1 MPTNN
6 DPLFQSGKQFLKTQA
21 TPAAKPASM
30 PMGESPQPSGDGINY
45 EDIASGQG
53 NHAWSQYANIADVK
67 GPTSLKAQQITSL
80 SDEQLMDAVKAPLSG
95 EEVAMKMAALQAAGK
110 RVDASTISKEEF
122 EAYDPWR
129 EKQHFNFMG
138 AVAEGAM
145 SAVKDIGKGV
155 YSAGTDWKKLGLAVG
170 LSAVS
175 SPVVGFG
182 VAYGSSLLEGAA
194 RGTRDLGGLA
204 VMAANHPG
212 SPLYRM
218 FVNPTND
225 MNKKYEDFLD
235 LAKWNAD
242 SEDIISGKSNALM
255 PSKETYEKLFG
266 RAFGNQV
273 DEFIG
278 VNKELATAASYF
290 LDPTTLLMFAPANIG
305 EKIFGKAAAA
315 AIKSG
320 EAGNT
325 LGHAMSATAS
335 RNAFK
340 ASWLNSL
347 GENMVKF
354 SEAATKP
361 IDAMFDSITR
371 NAEAVTGARSSI
383 SHGGTVRVSR
393 VGAGHGGTKGP
404 TSVVHAGMGA
414 LGMYSLF
421 HIPYALPITSVYA
434 GLKGVG
440 MIGETILDVGRKGL
454 EHSSTVMGKAIKA
467 SLPITMYMQDLAK
480 TAVHGG
486 VFGGLIGY
494 AASGEEGAA
503 GGIGTGAAL
512 GAIGHNVGYAYGTF
526 SGQFAKEALY
536 KEFDNHFND
545 LKEKGHIL
553 KHDRVREFIERI
565 RDDHGDEEAIRAMSH
580 VMALEK
586 SKNTAV
592 AYMGY
597 KDFLGALANDPKMW
611 ESVIGENGPERKLS
625 PTGEVLHSAMRGV
638 VEMDGIGNV
647 VRDGNGDPILLG
659 RRERV
664 ESLRLTEKDKA
675 LIGPMPEQ
683 EGGVVNPN
691 QAAWNG
697 LFLGKD
703 GKSSPIKIFTDGET
717 GRNHIIINTDMMV
730 GVRDKYGN
738 PVYDT
743 AFREGRRANMDKS
756 QDIRVQET
764 TEGPRVRREEL
775 RKKPWLLE
783 PEGLDEYGMPLRSK
797 KERTVAYPDDSVI
810 GPMPPETKMV
820 SKKSAGD
827 IGPMPAVEVISGRKM
842 VQAKT
847 APLGE
852 LWHAM
857 NNAYRKINH
866 GQEITNSVR
875 DWLIGS
881 GGKAGRAFSDR
892 KQTVQFMHDVYRAIG
907 GASRD
912 GETGYNGAWRKAI
925 SEFEQTGEVKS
936 PEVQRAFRD
945 FIEELGESMFIGWE
959 SGKPFDYVYRGGDL
973 GFARNLV
980 ESVKDSFFNRSL
992 REATNLGADIRSR
1005 DFFINW
1011 FKEAKDG
1018 RKFRMDPILESSFND
1033 LVRCYRD
1040 NEMKD
1045 AGLRRTDLNSLTSA
1059 QLKRQAET
1067 YGFEDRIEMDE
1078 KGNYKLKSDEKY
1090 NAEQFAKAQEMGM
1103 EMAHTFQTN
1112 PDLFNGVDVQVV
1124 TDGDARVGTVESNFV
1139 ALDAASRDPN
1149 TSTADTLAQRRGAFL
1164 FQNKDF
1170 ADVGVGIDEM
1180 LTAQAEQVYTSGVYA
1195 PRTKGSFGARGR
1207 PRTTPTGK
1215 LQADLLEAM
1224 KTGKK
1229 LILRGVP
1236 NEALFAI
1243 IQKHVPKS
1251 VSDNIR
1257 LLAPLIID
1265 GGISTDNVA
1274 RGQYHGFTQVDKDG
1288 VKRNRKTGDSFNA
1301 REVTFVPYNLELSWT
1316 LDNIKNPEI
1325 NYERA
1330 HLAYNVQ
1337 SMDIDAFNRR
1347 MHILWNES
1355 PELHALYGDIQQFI
1369 DHTYRTVDEYSA
1381 SKEIPAVDFFGEGEN
1396 ARQKRKYVVAAI
1408 GASPNIAHHM
1418 AYSLAEAEWHSY
1430 QYQDRKQQQNHPWQR
1445 FRLDG
1450 LTGLQSVDGERARVR
1465 INETQYYRSMVP
1477 TPTSEAGSMWVD
1489 SAGKS
1494 VMYQPA
1500 DGITPDLSKVPNM
1513 SPQKLGRRYD
1523 MNSEQWK
1530 TGFIG
1535 RAAEEQPTWV
1545 DKGTPM
1551 GKIETLK
1558 DKVVEFKIN
1567 PKAGTVTLEIMTKK
1581 GGESVSHVYAEAS
1594 KDGKRI
1600 SHVAVSTM
1608 PSWLRRGY
1616 GDVAYS
1622 ELIERVRAM
1631 DFKAFD
1637 GEIINSAALPMR
1649 LRNNRFGHGG
1659 TFIVGPDWT
1668 TIVDKATQAEVVRRL
1683 DNDIDLG
1690 VEHQGVRVSSPIVG
1704 SAFYQTAEIGDG
1716 PIPIN
1721 METMKDFNQSTTDK
1735 PYNADAVAKRLND
1748 PLALVKELNKQNEF
1762 RPNKSKPLFQPAD
1775 TFGAKSQD
1783 EADFLRSNYKWAN
1796 EEAKDIFESEALKR
1810 FANQFRVGQEPVT
1823 VVKWALEEWKR
1834 VHGDT
1839 DVYNS
1844 QFVTGRPVVLIGT
1857 HGTQGAD
1864 LMKTMTFRGDKIGS
1878 NTDTDTAKKGIFHA
1892 GTQATS
1898 GTYGR
1903 VVSSMYEV
1911 RSNLTKAV
1919 SLLDWSPKAAS
1930 ESKIR
1935 EAARN
1940 MRESIMQY
1948 MSLGADEKQ
1957 AITFLESRFN
1967 ENLSEY
1973 FGNTVFDSI
1982 KPSLKGEIIKYANN
1996 LESYAKA
2003 FEAEF
2008 QEKNRQQVRSVIG
2021 YKNPLVVDYK
2031 GAIWH
2036 PMNDANLINSAIA
2049 NGHDGLIVLNTRDSY
2064 SGVGYEDN
2072 LYVTLKENRGTHI
2085 ATIDSSLT
2093 GKAKNRG
2100 LGGQEGGR
2108 WLQQPS
2114 DDVLPAGA
2122 FGPNN
2127 PDTVRL
2133 ARAYKT
2139 TTGLATGDG
2148 KFVIKLNPNKSFK
2161 IGREYDI
2168 LKHDPYNPKV
2178 RAAYKA
2184 FGDETL
2190 VQMQHIIDAGY
2201 TPEMHGLNSEPYSR
2215 SADAI
2220 ADIRNNKRLKVL
2232 STDKAYGTSAVSAK
2246 DITENPLL
2254 AMSKFKD
2261 ANGVPM
2267 RVLDVFRFVHD
2278 FFGHSER
2285 GNGFGQLGEENAWD
2299 VHARMYSPLAR
2310 RAMTTSTRGQN
2321 SWVNFIHE
2329 PNMEINRKRDMV
2341 RGLIRDGRV
2350 AEAME
2355 IQKTIGSIRF
2365 ADQKIGL
2372 MPEWVS
2378 RLDEELTPI
2387 ERQVYGTHATSEKTF
2402 GLYQNADGDA
2412 HSIHS
2417 PEAEEFA
2424 RIGKESQAASKF
2436 GTSVDMKNA
2445 DGYKGHTLL
2454 MSGEGKAQ
2462 ASISPSGELGSVI
2475 KGVSGTASDVEA
2487 VVKAALS
2494 TGKVRWLNAFDTVLP
2509 SMYDKF
2515 GFEAVARLKFV
2526 DDYRPDG
2533 WDYVK
2538 YAKFNSGRPDV
2549 VFMAYVGEGRATP
2562 YERNA
2567 RKIPTLL
2574 SYDDAVTLT
2583 QEKAQ
2588 HARDNGYLMQPADMS
2603 GPDPVKFE
2611 NLRSDT
2617 KKDLAFRDAIFDY
2630 AEFVRMTDER
2640 IKASQE
2646 PMNRGQILATWFRKN
2661 VDRTGG
2667 GQSPMTW
2674 NYAVGAEGK
2683 RIPIEEFTREHL
2695 DELKDEIARK
2705 DPNFKKVYSEW
2716 EKTVGELYTT
2726 EADKLAAELRA
2737 QVEAEQAQHTNQIL
2751 AGETGT
2757 QRGKRLAREKYLAK
2771 VLDAISNK
2779 KARGRITSVESI
2791 FRSNKKAAENR
2802 RAILEAKDKMQ
2813 QRQGKLKDIVELE
2826 FVNENEDAE
2835 RRGITR
2841 DSDEYP
2847 HKDLAEDIAQEVDL
2861 RIAEE
2866 EAQAVRKKEN
2876 LADPDQVDETTEIEP
2891 EGLSK
2896 EDYEKLAKS
2905 REERRKASGERSTS
2919 EMFFVADEETG
2930 IVQEDKILK
2939 YEPFTPEEIE
2949 RLLRQENNKS
2959 FEEGGFR
2966 TYDET
2971 PKEGSTTSEFD
2982 YELQRRIAYN
2992 NKLAEIKK
3000 LTEQGLAKG
3009 NGVNLNTGTNYRV
3022 GSLEYLAHYKYANSV
3037 WFNAEGE
3044 SILREIN
3051 DGKTV
3056 TTIEGIVDRRF
3067 LNEKIPD
3074 TEITIKIAGQ
3084 PDIKKNFRDLPEKV
3098 RAELLDET
3106 KAKPVYPPEYQAV
3119 IDHKRMLLDKL
3130 QNADTRL
3137 STPLEHL
3144 MPLFGLFSLWGFDV
3158 NEALISKDFVAGH
3171 TEGAIPLNATGAETL
3186 RAVLSQSGVLFTGF
3200 DKPARFTDAL
3210 KELPDL
3216 MTTTMEVLSEMREG
3230 AYYAKRDSKGKI
3242 IATSDIYLGRKD
3254 NITLDPKTM
3263 EPIKVKGENP
3273 LITEWLDTY
3282 LARYPENRHLVATI
3296 VEGETKSPLTK
3307 KELDRKIDNRYKGNN
3322 GLKEQFQK
3330 RNGRNPN
3337 PEEAKAI
3344 REKISKEVIAK
3355 HELKQLVGRPEFVG
3369 SFLDDSRGKKNVNY
3383 GDKPSIE
3390 YRAYLELK
3398 KQNDAQVAKKGGKGF
3413 SEIALKDAARQTAKE
3428 IRYEFIEYMFD
3439 QMNAYVL
3446 EQADVFEEGQGLIPK
3461 DYKTIQAE
3469 RRSQANYRADT
3480 RSKAVAD
3487 AHEGEAA
3494 NLSSTQEGTGGMGR
3508 PASEDVSTTTR
3519 EFTTEEVGATK
3530 EAEVE
3535 IKRTWREQADAKG
3548 TFQDSEGKGKIVV
3561 FEKNVGIKGDKTA
3574 YKVYI
3579 GDRMVGGAVGLDE
3592 AQKMFETQLAKF
3604 EAEGGIANEA
3614 QAEVAI
3620 EQPTQ
3625 ATPVAQTPATHPLG
3639 EGYLAMMRAAEGEDQ
3654 GAFEAI
3660 LAGKKDAPV
3669 KPVAETKP
3677 VTKPVEP
3684 KPTAEAPKSKL
3695 SEKLQGLTTTK
3706 YFLTEQGSR
3715 GMIEKE
3721 GPTWFLDKKHDGM
3734 ELAQRLRKRW
3744 SIISDAGKRIAVE
3757 RINRTLKEVKDRTV
3771 RQKEWMK
3778 EPEQRKKDAELALRL
3793 IQQNKDGTNLTN
3805 AEFAEVEKTDKYKK
3819 IRKEYDDAVEA
3830 YNEAY
3835 SKRGNPFD
3843 DVIDILAEEI
3853 DAEPETPTTKPA
3865 QPASYKQNTT
3875 ATPLPFAGY
3884 DTPIGPERPPLASPS
3899 PKPVAKPVTPTA
3911 KPKPKPATPAVEAV
3925 KTQNATAQVKKIV
3938 QTQVAQAQ
3946 VKPVNQVGASQ
3957 VVLQTQGPLAAS
3969 TRENLDHTQS
3979 VLGIKDHLTLKMNG
3993 TRISTADKR
4002 YIVTGKAGKYDVVM
4016 QAHAS
4021 PYTGQIIDQRVVA
4034 IVPTLEHAQLCIRE
4048 FDNLQRSLAEL
4059 EGVNTSANLQASA
4072 PVMAPQ
4078 QIAQVATQLA
4088 QANAQNPVPPVTSPK
4103 TQAEVH
4109 PQFNACVVGLSK
4121 LRIPQ
4126 ALAKE
4131 LVTNAVN
4138 ALGSKAG
4145 VAEIVAHALH
4155 ANQVTAAQI
4164 AHANQVF
4171 VATANQ
4177 TTGQPNPNGI
4187 HQVVVLPSLAGLNAA
4202 CGAVVPRPP
4211 TIAGLGW
4218 PPNSIP
4224 SPVQNASKPIWVPT
4238 AESLE
4243 RFNRLIRF
4251 NRYSN
4256 KVKLPNGAEGIGT
4269 TLVNDLGYTIMQTSP
4284 SKFRLFAPNKMLIS
4298 VADNEQQACDDLL
4311 KHHFKK

>member
-1 MPTNN
+1 MPTNK

-21 TPAAKPASM
+21 TPAAKPAGM
-30 PMGESPQPSGDGINY
+30 PIGESSQPSEDGINY
-45 EDIASGQG
+45 ADVANGEG

-67 GPTSLKAQQITSL
+67 GPASLKAQQITSL
-80 SDEQLMDAVKAPLSG
+80 SDEQLMEAIKAPLSG
-95 EEVAMKMAALQAAGK
+95 EEVAMKMAAIQSAGG
-110 RVDASTISKEEF
+110 RIDASTISKEEF

-138 AVAEGAM
+138 AVAEGALG
-145 SAVKDIGKGV
+145 AVKDIGKGV

-305 EKIFGKAAAA
+305 EKIFGKVASA

-320 EAGNT
+320 EAGNA
-325 LGHAMSATAS
+325 LGHAMTARAA

-440 MIGETILDVGRKGL
+440 MIGETILDIGGKGL

-480 TAVHGG
+480 TAIHGG
-486 VFGGLIGY
+486 VYGGLIGY

-553 KHDRVREFIERI
+553 KHDRVREFIDRI

-638 VEMDGIGNV
+638 VEMDEHGNV
-647 VRDGNGDPILLG
+647 LRNDNGDPILLG

-664 ESLRLTEKDKA
+664 ESVRTDKNFV
-675 LIGPMPEQ
+675 GPMPEQ

-820 SKKSAGD
+820 SRKSAGD
-827 IGPMPAVEVISGRKM
+827 IGPMPAVEVITGRKM

-925 SEFEQTGEVKS
+925 HEFEQTGEVKS

-1033 LVRCYRD
+1033 LIRCYRD

-1045 AGLRRTDLNSLTSA
+1045 AGLGRTDLNTLTSA
-1059 QLKRQAET
+1059 QLKRQAEI

-1124 TDGDARVGTVESNFV
+1124 TNGDARVGTVEANFV

-1170 ADVGVGIDEM
+1170 ADVGAGIDEM

-1265 GGISTDNVA
+1265 GGISVDNVA

-1355 PELHALYGDIQQFI
+1355 PELQALYGDIQQFI

-1418 AYSLAEAEWHSY
+1418 AYSLAEAEWHAY
-1430 QYQDRKQQQNHPWQR
+1430 QYHDRKQQQNHPWQR

-1450 LTGLQSVDGERARVR
+1450 LTGLQSIDGERARVR

-1477 TPTSEAGSMWVD
+1477 TPTSEGGSMWVD
-1489 SAGKS
+1489 STGKS

-1500 DGITPDLSKVPNM
+1500 DGTTPDLSKVPNM

-1558 DKVVEFKIN
+1558 DKVIEFKIN
-1567 PKAGTVTLEIMTKK
+1567 PNAGTVTLEIMTKK

-1594 KDGKRI
+1594 KDGKHI
-1600 SHVAVSTM
+1600 SHVAVTTM
-1608 PSWLRRGY
+1608 PSWRRRGY

-1637 GEIINSAALPMR
+1637 GEIINSEGLPMR

-1690 VEHQGVRVSSPIVG
+1690 SEHQGVRVSSPIIG

-1748 PLALVKELNKQNEF
+1748 PLALVKELNKQKEF

-1775 TFGAKSQD
+1775 TFGARSQQ
-1783 EADFLRSNYKWAN
+1783 EADFLRSNYKWS
-1796 EEAKDIFESEALKR
+1796 EEEKGDIFLSEAMIR
-1810 FANQFRVGQEPVT
+1810 FGRQFYNGKEMPT
-1823 VVKWALEEWKR
+1823 IIKYALEEWLKT
-1834 VHGDT
+1834 GGNM
-1839 DVYNS
+1839 DVYNA
-1844 QFVTGRPVVLIGT
+1844 QFVTGRPVVVVGT
-1857 HGTQGAD
+1857 HGTQSVE
-1864 LMKTMTFRGDKIGS
+1864 LIKSQQFRGEMLGG
-1878 NTDTDTAKKGIFHA
+1878 NTGAKSAERGHFHA
-1892 GTQATS
+1892 GRQDTS
-1898 GTYGR
+1898 YTYGKIEGATGILLTNIAQIYR
-1903 VVSSMYEV
+1903 ELKSIPHDKTAGVVENKIKDMRSMFDEAMLLARDSINTENKEIHRYHMTETERLIKDVSKDVGLQYDRTKQLNKVWAEIARIVETDYPKVEMIDSVSTAGKSYQYPVASETGRLASSLRNIYGWNMDVAVELLSRLPSSLKNEIASIIDKKFAEPNSRKLLKEFQDGESALKTLQADAESAY
-1911 RSNLTKAV
+1911 TKAMSGLRNFREKDFTTQQLRSAIGFKNPFV
-1919 SLLDWSPKAAS
+1919 YDFKGSFYREIKYDTVIQQAAS
-1930 ESKIR
+1930 
-1935 EAARN
+1935 A
-1940 MRESIMQY
+1940 
-1948 MSLGADEKQ
+1948 
-1957 AITFLESRFN
+1957 
-1967 ENLSEY
+1967 
-1973 FGNTVFDSI
+1973 
-1982 KPSLKGEIIKYANN
+1982 
-1996 LESYAKA
+1996 
-2003 FEAEF
+2003 
-2008 QEKNRQQVRSVIG
+2008 
-2021 YKNPLVVDYK
+2021 
-2031 GAIWH
+2031 
-2036 PMNDANLINSAIA
+2036 
-2049 NGHDGLIVLNTRDSY
+2049 GHDGVIMLNTFD
-2064 SGVGYEDN
+2064 GGHEIDN
-2072 LYVTLKENRGTHI
+2072 IYVTLKGNEGTHI
-2085 ATIDSSLT
+2085 AVIDSSLT
-2093 GKAKNRG
+2093 GKAKKRG

-2133 ARAYKT
+2133 ARAFKT

-2148 KFVIKLNPNKSFK
+2148 RFVIKLNPNKSFK

-2201 TPEMHGLNSEPYSR
+2201 KPEMHGLNSEPYSR

-2436 GTSVDMKNA
+2436 GTAVDMKSA

-2454 MSGEGKAQ
+2454 MSGEGRAQ

-2567 RKIPTLL
+2567 RRIPTLL

-2588 HARDNGYLMQPADMS
+2588 HARDNGYLMQPADMG

-2611 NLRSDT
+2611 NLRKET
-2617 KKDLAFRDAIFDY
+2617 KEALEFRNAIFDY

-2646 PMNRGQILATWFRKN
+2646 PMNRGQILSTWFKKN
-2661 VDRTGG
+2661 VNRTGG
-2667 GQSPMTW
+2667 GQSPLTW
-2674 NYAVGAEGK
+2674 NYVVDAEGK
-2683 RIPIEEFTREHL
+2683 RIPIEEFTREQL
-2695 DELKDEIARK
+2695 DELKDSIARK

-2726 EADKLAAELRA
+2726 EADRLTAQLRA
-2737 QVEAEQAQHTNQIL
+2737 DIEAEQAQHTNQIL

-2757 QRGKRLAREKYLAK
+2757 QRGKRLARDKYLAK
-2771 VLDAISNK
+2771 VLDAITNKNSKHRIRSMESIFKTNK
-2779 KARGRITSVESI
+2779 KAEANRKRLATETDRIRR
-2791 FRSNKKAAENR
+2791 RSQELR
-2802 RAILEAKDKMQ
+2802 
-2813 QRQGKLKDIVELE
+2813 DIVELE
-2826 FVNENEDAE
+2826 MLNRDESENAGKSDQELKLEIIHEAE
-2835 RRGITR
+2835 IR
-2841 DSDEYP
+2841 
-2847 HKDLAEDIAQEVDL
+2847 L
-2861 RIAEE
+2861 AEE
-2866 EAQAVRKKEN
+2866 ESKRTEKEYEELGLEDEN
-2876 LADPDQVDETTEIEP
+2876 LAGEGDLKEA

-2896 EDYEKLAKS
+2896 DDYRKLAQSRAERLQKIGVTEDVNIDDVNAEVLSNFARDENSVTSEDTILEYKSFTADEIEKL
-2905 REERRKASGERSTS
+2905 
-2919 EMFFVADEETG
+2919 M
-2930 IVQEDKILK
+2930 
-2939 YEPFTPEEIE
+2939 
-2949 RLLRQENNKS
+2949 RLENNEAFDKDGAKLWS
-2959 FEEGGFR
+2959 ELPE
-2966 TYDET
+2966 
-2971 PKEGSTTSEFD
+2971 EGSTTSEFD
-2982 YELQRRIAYN
+2982 YELQKRIRIN
-2992 NKLAEIKK
+2992 NQLIDIKK
-3000 LTEQGLAKG
+3000 QTELGIAQGT
-3009 NGVNLNTGTNYRV
+3009 VNRNQGTTYKV
-3022 GSLEYLAHYKYANSV
+3022 GSLQYLSRYKYANSI
-3037 WFNAEGE
+3037 WFNSTGE
-3044 SILREIN
+3044 PILREIH
-3051 DGKTV
+3051 DGKIV
-3056 TTIEGIVDRRF
+3056 TKIEGIIDRSM
-3067 LNEKIPD
+3067 PD
-3074 TEITIKIAGQ
+3074 SEITITVGNE
-3084 PDIKKNFRDLPEKV
+3084 PPIKRKFRDLPENVKV
-3098 RAELLDET
+3098 ELLDDNEKT
-3106 KAKPVYPPEYQAV
+3106 TRVKVIVPPEYQAV
-3119 IDHKRMLLDKL
+3119 IDSKQALLSKL
-3130 QNADTRL
+3130 RNADTRL
-3137 STPLEHL
+3137 NTPLEHL
-3144 MPLFGLFSLWGFDV
+3144 EPLFGLFALWGFEV
-3158 NEALISKDFVAGH
+3158 NEALKSPDFVAGH
-3171 TEGAIPLNATGAETL
+3171 TEGAIPLNASGAETL
-3186 RAVLSQSGVLFTGF
+3186 RAVLSQTGVLFTGF
-3200 DKPARFTDAL
+3200 DRPASFTTSL

-3216 MTTTMEVLSEMREG
+3216 MTTTMDVLADMREG
-3230 AYYAKRDSKGKI
+3230 AYHSMKDKTGKKDRRGNT
-3242 IATSDIYLGRKD
+3242 ATAVSDIR
-3254 NITLDPKTM
+3254 LDKQKQAVIDPNTF
-3263 EPIKVKGENP
+3263 EKVGESLQEHP
-3273 LITEWLDTY
+3273 LIVEWLDSF
-3282 LARYPENRHLVATI
+3282 LINNPQESHLVATLATADTI
-3296 VEGETKSPLTK
+3296 TPLPEKELKAKIENRYDGSSGAKKKFK
-3307 KELDRKIDNRYKGNN
+3307 KE
-3322 GLKEQFQK
+3322 
-3330 RNGRNPN
+3330 NGRNPN
-3337 PEEAKAI
+3337 TEEAKAI
-3344 REKISKEVIAK
+3344 REK
-3355 HELKQLVGRPEFVG
+3355 LKQKILLEHSLVQLTGRPEFVG
-3369 SFLDDSRGKKNVNY
+3369 SFFDNSRGKKNVNY
-3383 GDKPSIE
+3383 GDRPSVE

-3398 KQNDAQVAKKGGKGF
+3398 KQNDAIVARKGKGKGF
-3413 SEIALKDAARQTAKE
+3413 GDQKLKDDARQIASD
-3428 IRYEFIEYMFD
+3428 IRYQFIEYMFT
-3439 QMNAYVL
+3439 QMNSYIN
-3446 EQADVFEEGQGLIPK
+3446 EQANIFQESQGLIPK

-3469 RRSQANYRADT
+3469 RRNQANYRADT
-3480 RSKAVAD
+3480 RNKAVAD
-3487 AHEGEAA
+3487 AHESEAA

-3519 EFTTEEVGATK
+3519 EFTTEEVSATK

-3592 AQKMFETQLAKF
+3592 AQKLFETQLAKF

-3625 ATPVAQTPATHPLG
+3625 ATPIAQTPATHPLG

-3660 LAGKKDAPV
+3660 LAGKKDVPV

-3677 VTKPVEP
+3677 VAKPVEP
-3684 KPTAEAPKSKL
+3684 KPTAEA
-3695 SEKLQGLTTTK
+3695 E
-3706 YFLTEQGSR
+3706 
-3715 GMIEKE
+3715 
-3721 GPTWFLDKKHDGM
+3721 
-3734 ELAQRLRKRW
+3734 
-3744 SIISDAGKRIAVE
+3744 
-3757 RINRTLKEVKDRTV
+3757 
-3771 RQKEWMK
+3771 
-3778 EPEQRKKDAELALRL
+3778 
-3793 IQQNKDGTNLTN
+3793 
-3805 AEFAEVEKTDKYKK
+3805 
-3819 IRKEYDDAVEA
+3819 
-3830 YNEAY
+3830 
-3835 SKRGNPFD
+3835 
-3843 DVIDILAEEI
+3843 
-3853 DAEPETPTTKPA
+3853 TKPVAKPVA
-3865 QPASYKQNTT
+3865 QPAPYKQNTT
-3875 ATPLPFAGY
+3875 ATPLPFAEY
-3884 DTPIGPERPPLASPS
+3884 DAFIGPRQPPLALPA
-3899 PKPVAKPVTPTA
+3899 PKPVAKPVTPTV

-3969 TRENLDHTQS
+3969 TRENLAHTQS

-4021 PYTGQIIDQRVVA
+4021 PYTGQILDQRVVA

-4177 TTGQPNPNGI
+4177 TTSQPNPNGI

-4211 TIAGLGW
+4211 TIAGLGG

-4224 SPVQNASKPIWVPT
+4224 SPVQNATKPIWVPT

>member
-6 DPLFQSGKQFLKTQA
+6 DPLFQTGKQFLKTQA
-21 TPAAKPASM
+21 TPAEKPAGM
-30 PMGESPQPSGDGINY
+30 PMGESPQPSADGINY
-45 EDIASGQG
+45 ADVASGQG

-67 GPTSLKAQQITSL
+67 GPASLKAQQITSL
-80 SDEQLMDAVKAPLSG
+80 SDEQLMEAIKAPLSG
-95 EEVAMKMAALQAAGK
+95 EEVAMKMAAIQASGG
-110 RVDASTISKEEF
+110 RIDASTISKEEF

-145 SAVKDIGKGV
+145 MAVKDIGKGV

-182 VAYGSSLLEGAA
+182 VAYGSSVLEGAA

-235 LAKWNAD
+235 LAKWNGD
-242 SEDIISGKSNALM
+242 SEDILSGKSNALM
-255 PSKETYEKLFG
+255 PDREIYEKLFG
-266 RAFGNQV
+266 RAFGGQI
-273 DEFIG
+273 DEFMG
-278 VNKELATAASYF
+278 VNKELATATSYF
-290 LDPTTLLMFAPANIG
+290 LDPTTLLMFAPANLG
-305 EKIFGKAAAA
+305 SKIFGKAASA

-320 EAGNT
+320 QAGNT

-354 SEAATKP
+354 SEAATRP
-361 IDAMFDSITR
+361 IDAMFDTITR
-371 NAEAVTGARSSI
+371 NAEAVTGARTSI

-440 MIGETILDVGRKGL
+440 MIGETILDVGKKGL
-454 EHSSTVMGKAIKA
+454 QNSSTVMGQAIKA

-480 TAVHGG
+480 TTVHGG
-486 VFGGLIGY
+486 VYGGLIGY
-494 AASGEEGAA
+494 AASGQEGAA

-536 KEFDNHFND
+536 KEFDTHFND

-565 RDDHGDEEAIRAMSH
+565 QKDHGDEEAIRAMSH

-597 KDFLGALANDPKMW
+597 SDFLGALANDPKMW
-611 ESVIGENGPERKLS
+611 ETVVGKNGPERRLS
-625 PTGEVLHSAMRGV
+625 PTGQILHSALKGV
-638 VEMDGIGNV
+638 VAMDGEGIVLRN
-647 VRDGNGDPILLG
+647 GNGDPIFLG
-659 RRERV
+659 RRESV
-664 ESLRLTEKDKA
+664 ESLRLTKEDKA

-683 EGGVVNPN
+683 EGGIVNPT

-743 AFREGRRANMDKS
+743 AFREGKRGNMDKS
-756 QDIRVQET
+756 HDIIVAET
-764 TEGPRVRREEL
+764 VEGPRVRHEVL
-775 RKKPWLLE
+775 
-783 PEGLDEYGMPLRSK
+783 PEGVDEYGMKVKSK
-797 KERTVAYPDDSVI
+797 KERTVAYPDDTVY
-810 GPMPPETKMV
+810 GPMPPVTKMV
-820 SKKSAGD
+820 TRKSYGD
-827 IGPMPAVEVISGRKM
+827 YGPMPPVEVITGRKM

-892 KQTVQFMHDVYRAIG
+892 EQTVKFMHEVYRAIG

-925 SEFEQTGEVKS
+925 DEFEQTGEIKT

-959 SGKPFDYVYRGGDL
+959 SGKPFDYIYRGGDL

-992 REATNLGADIRSR
+992 REATNLGADIRSKE
-1005 DFFINW
+1005 FFINW

-1045 AGLRRTDLNSLTSA
+1045 AGRGRIDLTTLNSA
-1059 QLKRQAET
+1059 QLKRQAEI
-1067 YGFEDRIEMDE
+1067 YGFEERIEMDQN
-1078 KGNYKLKSDEKY
+1078 GNWKLKSNEKY
-1090 NAEQFAKAQEMGM
+1090 HAEQFQRAQDMGM
-1103 EMAHTFQTN
+1103 EMAQAFQTN
-1112 PDLFNGVDVQVV
+1112 PEIFNGVDVQIV
-1124 TDGDARVGTVESNFV
+1124 TDGDARVGTIEANFV

-1149 TSTADTLAQRRGAFL
+1149 TSTSDTLSQRRGAFL
-1164 FQNKDF
+1164 FQNADF
-1170 ADVGVGIDEM
+1170 ADVGIGIDEM
-1180 LTAQAEQVYTSGVYA
+1180 LTAQAEQVYTSGIYA
-1195 PRTKGSFGARGR
+1195 PRTKGTFGARGR

-1229 LILRGVP
+1229 FILRGVP
-1236 NEALFAI
+1236 SEALFAI

-1257 LLAPLIID
+1257 LLAPLIVD
-1265 GGISTDNVA
+1265 GGVSTDNVV
-1274 RGQYHGFTQVDKDG
+1274 RGQYHGFDQTDKDG
-1288 VKRNRKTGDSFNA
+1288 IKRSRKNGDSFNA

-1316 LDNIKNPEI
+1316 LDNIKNPQV

-1330 HLAYNVQ
+1330 HLAYNAQ
-1337 SMDIDAFNRR
+1337 SMDVDAFNRR
-1347 MHILWNES
+1347 IHILWNQS
-1355 PELHALYGDIQQFI
+1355 PELQALYGDVQQFI
-1369 DHTYRTVDEYSA
+1369 DHTYKTVDEYSA
-1381 SKEIPAVDFFGEGEN
+1381 SKEIPAVEFFGDGEA

-1408 GASPNIAHHM
+1408 GASPNIAHKTS
-1418 AYSLAEAEWHSY
+1418 YSVAEAEWHPY
-1430 QYQDRKQQQNHPWQR
+1430 QNHDRTAEQNHPWFR
-1445 FRLDG
+1445 VRLDG
-1450 LTGLQSVDGERARVR
+1450 LTGLQSIDGERARVR

-1477 TPTSEAGSMWVD
+1477 TPIEGTGSMWVD
-1489 SAGKS
+1489 STGNP

-1500 DGITPDLSKVPNM
+1500 DGMTPDLSKVPNM

-1530 TGFIG
+1530 TGFLG
-1535 RAAEEQPTWV
+1535 RAAEENPSWI

-1551 GKIETLK
+1551 GKVETLK
-1558 DKVVEFKIN
+1558 DKITEFKVN
-1567 PKAGTVTLEIMTKK
+1567 AKAGTVTMEIMTKK
-1581 GGESVSHVYAEAS
+1581 GGEAVSFVYAEAS

-1600 SHVAVSTM
+1600 SHVAVTTM

-1616 GDVAYS
+1616 GDIAYS
-1622 ELIERVRAM
+1622 ELIERVRAL

-1637 GEIINSAALPMR
+1637 GEIINKQALPMR
-1649 LRNNRFGHGG
+1649 IRDKRFGHGG
-1659 TFIVGPDWT
+1659 TYIVGPDWE
-1668 TIVDKATQAEVVRRL
+1668 TIVGTATQAEVVRRL
-1683 DNDIDLG
+1683 NNDIDLG
-1690 VEHQGVRVSSPIVG
+1690 SEHQGVRVSSPIIG
-1704 SAFYQTAEIGDG
+1704 SAFYQTADIGDG

-1721 METMKDFNQSTTDK
+1721 METMKDFNTSTTDK

-1748 PLALVKELNKQNEF
+1748 PLALVKELNKQKAF
-1762 RPNKSKPLFQPAD
+1762 KPSKFKPLFQPAD
-1775 TFGAKSQD
+1775 TFGAKSQI

-1823 VVKWALEEWKR
+1823 LVKYSLEEWLKTGGS
-1834 VHGDT
+1834 VS
-1839 DVYNS
+1839 VYNS
-1844 QFVTGRPVVLIGT
+1844 QFVTGRPIVTVAT
-1857 HGTQGAD
+1857 HGTSSAEFLRNPVFDASKLGSIIRVGSARKGFFFAGMTETSHHYSQIENRKQSFLWSNETWAWRGEQLIRND
-1864 LMKTMTFRGDKIGS
+1864 NVDVEQFLRDTISPQEFKTVL
-1878 NTDTDTAKKGIFHA
+1878 
-1892 GTQATS
+1892 QS
-1898 GTYGR
+1898 GKLP
-1903 VVSSMYEV
+1903 SI
-1911 RSNLTKAV
+1911 
-1919 SLLDWSPKAAS
+1919 
-1930 ESKIR
+1930 IR
-1935 EAARN
+1935 LIN
-1940 MRESIMQY
+1940 DFK
-1948 MSLGADEKQ
+1948 LKQ
-1957 AITFLESRFN
+1957 SQNTFLK
-1967 ENLSEY
+1967 
-1973 FGNTVFDSI
+1973 NTPNYLWKEV
-1982 KPSLKGEIIKYANN
+1982 KQELNN
-1996 LESYAKA
+1996 ILGDELE
-2003 FEAEF
+2003 E
-2008 QEKNRQQVRSVIG
+2008 RQVRAVIG
-2021 YKNPLVVDYK
+2021 FKNPLVIQWNGGTSMQGVNAQTFSDHMDI
-2031 GAIWH
+2031 AIK
-2036 PMNDANLINSAIA
+2036 A
-2049 NGHDGLIVLNTRDSY
+2049 GHDGVIFLTARDGAVADNIYAVLKGNETK
-2064 SGVGYEDN
+2064 N
-2072 LYVTLKENRGTHI
+2072 IAVTDT
-2085 ATIDSSLT
+2085 SLT

-2133 ARAYKT
+2133 ARGYKT
-2139 TTGLATGDG
+2139 ATGLATGDG
-2148 KFVIKLNPNKSFK
+2148 RFVIKLNLNKSFK

-2201 TPEMHGLNSEPYSR
+2201 IPEMHGLNSEPYSR

-2232 STDKAYGTSAVSAK
+2232 STDKAYGTSTVSAK

-2261 ANGVPM
+2261 SNGVPM

-2299 VHARMYSPLAR
+2299 VHARMYSPQAR

-2321 SWVNFIHE
+2321 SWVNFVNE

-2355 IQKTIGSIRF
+2355 IQKTIGSITF

-2387 ERQVYGTHATSEKTF
+2387 ERQVYGTHITSEKTF
-2402 GLYQNADGDA
+2402 GLYQSPDGDS

-2417 PEAEEFA
+2417 PEPEEFA
-2424 RIGKESQAASKF
+2424 RVGKESQMASKF
-2436 GTSVDMKNA
+2436 GTAVDIKNA
-2445 DGYKGHTLL
+2445 DGYRGYQLL
-2454 MSGEGKAQ
+2454 MSGEGRAQ
-2462 ASISPSGELGSVI
+2462 ASISPDGELGSVI
-2475 KGVSGTASDVEA
+2475 KGVNGTAHDVEA
-2487 VVKAALS
+2487 VVRAALS

-2515 GFEAVARLKFV
+2515 GFEAVARLAFV
-2526 DDYRPDG
+2526 DEYRPDG

-2549 VFMAYVGEGRATP
+2549 VFMAYVGEGNGIP

-2567 RKIPTLL
+2567 RKIPTVL
-2574 SYDDAVTLT
+2574 SYDDAVALV

-2588 HARDNGYLMQPADMS
+2588 HARDNGYLMQPADMA
-2603 GPDPVKFE
+2603 GPDPLKFE
-2611 NLRSDT
+2611 NLRGDT

-2640 IKASQE
+2640 IKASKE
-2646 PMNRGQILATWFRKN
+2646 PMNRGMLLATWFKKN

-2683 RIPIEEFTREHL
+2683 RIPIEEFTRERL
-2695 DELKDEIARK
+2695 NELKDEIARK

-2716 EKTVGELYTT
+2716 ERTVGELYTT
-2726 EADKLAAELRA
+2726 EADKLTADLRA
-2737 QVEAEQAQHTNQIL
+2737 EIEAEQERHTNQIL

-2779 KARGRITSVESI
+2779 KAKGRITSVESI
-2791 FRSNKKAAENR
+2791 FKSNKKAAENR

-2813 QRQGKLKDIVELE
+2813 QRQGKLRDIVELE
-2826 FVNENEDAE
+2826 FLNENEDAE

-2847 HKDLAEDIAQEVDL
+2847 HKDLEEDIAQEVDL

-2876 LADPDQVDETTEIEP
+2876 LDDPEQVDETTEIEP

-2896 EDYEKLAKS
+2896 EEYTKLAES
-2905 REERRKASGERSTS
+2905 RLARRKASGERSTA
-2919 EMFFVADEETG
+2919 EMFFVADEATG
-2930 IVQEDKILK
+2930 IIQEEKILE
-2939 YEPFTPEEIE
+2939 YQPFTPEEIE
-2949 RLLRQENNKS
+2949 KLMREENNKS
-2959 FEEGGFR
+2959 FEESGFR

-2982 YELQRRIAYN
+2982 YELQRRISYN
-2992 NKLAEIKK
+2992 NQLAEIKK
-3000 LTEQGLAKG
+3000 VVEQGIAQGKPI
-3009 NGVNLNTGTNYRV
+3009 NRNTGTNYKV
-3022 GSLEYLAHYKYANSV
+3022 GTLEYLAKFKYADSV
-3037 WFNAEGE
+3037 WFNATGE
-3044 SILREIN
+3044 SILREIK

-3067 LNEKIPD
+3067 PD
-3074 TEITIKIAGQ
+3074 AEITIKIEGQ

-3098 RAELLDET
+3098 QAELLDET
-3106 KAKPVYPPEYQAV
+3106 KAKSVYPPEYLAV
-3119 IDHKRMLLDKL
+3119 IESKRVLLDKL
-3130 QNADTRL
+3130 KSADTRL

-3186 RAVLSQSGVLFTGF
+3186 RAVLSQTGVLFTGF

-3230 AYYAKRDSKGKI
+3230 AYYARRDKTGKI
-3242 IATSDIYLGRKD
+3242 IAVSDIYLGKGKTMS
-3254 NITLDPKTM
+3254 IDPKTM
-3263 EPIKVKGENP
+3263 EPMTVTGENP

-3282 LARYPENRHLVATI
+3282 LARYPENKHLVATI
-3296 VEGETKSPLTK
+3296 TGSETKTPLTK
-3307 KELDRKIDNRYKGNN
+3307 KELDSKVDNRYKGNN
-3322 GLKEQFQK
+3322 GKKEQFQK
-3330 RNGRNPN
+3330 KNGRNPN
-3337 PEEAKAI
+3337 PEEAKEI
-3344 REKISKEVIAK
+3344 REKIRKEVIAK
-3355 HELKQLVGRPEFVG
+3355 HELKQLIGRPEFVG
-3369 SFLDDSRGKKNVNY
+3369 SFFDNSRGKKNVNY
-3383 GDKPSIE
+3383 GDVPSIE

-3398 KQNDAQVAKKGGKGF
+3398 AQNDAQIKKKGGKGF
-3413 SEIALKDAARQTAKE
+3413 SEIALKDAARQTASE

-3446 EQADVFEEGQGLIPK
+3446 EQADAFEEGQGQVLK

-3469 RRSQANYRADT
+3469 RRGQANYRADT
-3480 RSKAVAD
+3480 RNKAVAD
-3487 AHEGEAA
+3487 AHESEAT
-3494 NLSSTQEGTGGMGR
+3494 NLPSTQEGTGGMGR
-3508 PASEDVSTTTR
+3508 PATEDVSTTTR
-3519 EFTTEEVGATK
+3519 EFTTEEVRATK

-3535 IKRTWREQADAKG
+3535 IKRTWREQSDARG

-3579 GDRMVGGAVGLDE
+3579 GDRMVGGAVGLEE

-3604 EAEGGIANEA
+3604 EAEGGIANEV
-3614 QAEVAI
+3614 QAEVAR
-3620 EQPTQ
+3620 EQPVQ
-3625 ATPVAQTPATHPLG
+3625 ATPVADAPATHPLG

-3669 KPVAETKP
+3669 KPVVEAKP
-3677 VTKPVEP
+3677 VAKPVEP
-3684 KPTAEAPKSKL
+3684 KPTAETPKSKL
-3695 SEKLQGLTTTK
+3695 SDKVQGL
-3706 YFLTEQGSR
+3706 R
-3715 GMIEKE
+3715 GAHWIMANSPDIVIKQE
-3721 GPTWFLDKKHDGM
+3721 GPTWFLDKKYDNGHNPAANSIRKKWDTLTDAQKK
-3734 ELAQRLRKRW
+3734 LALERLDKAVKEVEVRKGRTAEFLAEPLKALREAEAARQKLADFADSQPDTAVGKAEVDRIFNSEEYKRLNDEAEKASREHQKAVKQTGNPWGDVIEKLRKEFL
-3744 SIISDAGKRIAVE
+3744 DVG
-3757 RINRTLKEVKDRTV
+3757 
-3771 RQKEWMK
+3771 
-3778 EPEQRKKDAELALRL
+3778 
-3793 IQQNKDGTNLTN
+3793 
-3805 AEFAEVEKTDKYKK
+3805 FAE
-3819 IRKEYDDAVEA
+3819 
-3830 YNEAY
+3830 
-3835 SKRGNPFD
+3835 
-3843 DVIDILAEEI
+3843 
-3853 DAEPETPTTKPA
+3853 AEPETPSTTTAKPVA
-3865 QPASYKQNTT
+3865 PPAPYKQNTT
-3875 ATPLPFAGY
+3875 TTPPPVGVSKPVAT
-3884 DTPIGPERPPLASPS
+3884 TPP
-3899 PKPVAKPVTPTA
+3899 PVAKPVTPVA
-3911 KPKPKPATPAVEAV
+3911 KPTPKPATPAVEAV

-3957 VVLQTQGPLAAS
+3957 VVLETQGPLAAS
-3969 TRENLDHTQS
+3969 SRENLDHTQS
-3979 VLGIKDHLTLKMNG
+3979 VLSIKDHLTLKMNG
-3993 TRISTADKR
+3993 TRISTTDKR
-4002 YIVTGKAGKYDVVM
+4002 YIVTGKAGKYEVVM

-4021 PYTGQIIDQRVVA
+4021 PYTGQIVDQRVIA
-4034 IVPTLEHAQLCIRE
+4034 IVPTLEHAQLCLRE
-4048 FDNLQRSLAEL
+4048 FDNLQRRLAEM
-4059 EGVNTSANLQASA
+4059 EGINTSANLQASA

-4078 QIAQVATQLA
+4078 QIAQVATQIA
-4088 QANAQNPVPPVTSPK
+4088 QANTQNPVPPVTSPK

-4109 PQFNACVVGLSK
+4109 PHFNACVVGLGK

-4138 ALGSKAG
+4138 ALGSKATI
-4145 VAEIVAHALH
+4145 AEIVAHALH
-4155 ANQVTAAQI
+4155 ANQVTAAQV

-4171 VATANQ
+4171 VATVNQ
-4177 TTGQPNPNGI
+4177 SSGQPNPSGI
-4187 HQVVVLPSLAGLNAA
+4187 SQVVVLPSLAGLNAA
-4202 CGAVVPRPP
+4202 CRAVIPKPP

-4218 PPNSIP
+4218 PPNSPPSRP
-4224 SPVQNASKPIWVPT
+4224 SPPWIPT
-4238 AESLE
+4238 AESLA
-4243 RFNRLIRF
+4243 RFNRLVRF

-4256 KVKLPNGAEGIGT
+4256 KIQLPNGAEGVGI
-4269 TLVNDLGYTIMQTSP
+4269 TLVNDIGYTIMQTSP

-4311 KHHFKK
+4311 KHHFKR